1 MKRKWGGRGMKTPEH
16 QLQEETM
23 VIKFARSSPSF
34 VLIVLNNTA
43 SEVHDL
49 ASVLC
54 HSSAI

>member
-1 MKRKWGGRGMKTPEH
+1 MKTPEH

-34 VLIVLNNTA
+34 VLTVLNNTT
-43 SEVHDL
+43 SEVHYL
-49 ASVLC
+49 ASMLC